1 MGAVEN
7 ELLLGFILDV
17 YVARQPI
24 LDSKRNV
31 FGYELLF
38 CSGPENFF
46 PNVDPDM
53 ATSKLIDNSLFVMGL
68 ENLVFDKLAF
78 INMTR
83 SALLSDLVFL
93 LPKENCVIEV
103 LETVEPDDQIVS
115 ACKDFKREGYRIA
128 LDDFIH
134 KPSFEPLL
142 AVADFVKVDFI
153 SSKSKE
159 RQLYAR
165 HFIPRGLQML
175 AEKVETS
182 EDVQEGLNAGYSLFQ
197 GYFFCKPEV
206 VRGKTIP
213 EYKINYLRFL
223 QELSRPDL
231 DFDELEEIIKQEV
244 SLSMKLLRFLNSAAM
259 GLRREVTSI
268 KHALVLLGERPLKKW
283 ASLIAFTNL
292 GDDKPSELLI
302 TCLLRARFCES
313 LARQARMPERELD
326 LFLTGMFSAIDA
338 VLDRPLEELIE
349 EMSLPEAIGKTL
361 FGEETAL
368 SPIYNLA
375 LAFERADW
383 DVITQLTKEIG
394 VAEQAVPEAYQ
405 DAVLWSRGVFTL

>member
-1 MGAVEN
+1 MAG
-7 ELLLGFILDV
+7 LTLDV

-24 LDSKRNV
+24 FDPRKRV

-38 CSGPENFF
+38 RSGPENFF
-46 PNVDPDM
+46 PKVDPDM

-68 ENLVFDKLAF
+68 ENLVSDKFAF

-93 LPKENCVIEV
+93 LPKDNCVIEV
-103 LETVEPDDQIVS
+103 LETVEPDDQVVE
-115 ACKDFKREGYRIA
+115 ACRNFKKEGYKIA

-142 AVADFVKVDFI
+142 SIADFVKVDFI

-159 RQLYAR
+159 RKLYAQ

-175 AEKVETS
+175 AEKVES
-182 EDVQEGLNAGYSLFQ
+182 HEDVQEGMNVGYSLFQ

-206 VRGKTIP
+206 VKGKTVP

-231 DFDELEEIIKQEV
+231 DFDELEGIIKQEV
-244 SLSMKLLRFLNSAAM
+244 SLSMKLLRLLNSAAM
-259 GLRREVTSI
+259 GLRREVNSI

-302 TCLLRARFCES
+302 TCLVRARFCEF
-313 LARQARMPERELD
+313 LARSARMADRELD

-338 VLDRPLEELIE
+338 VLDRPLEGLIE
-349 EMSLPEAIGKTL
+349 EMSLSDEVAKTL
-361 FGEETAL
+361 FGEDTTL
-368 SPIYNLA
+368 SPVFNLA

-383 DVITQLTKEIG
+383 DSISHLVAQLKVSENT
-394 VAEQAVPEAYQ
+394 VSEAYKE
-405 DAVLWSRGVFTL
+405 AVVWSREVFSI